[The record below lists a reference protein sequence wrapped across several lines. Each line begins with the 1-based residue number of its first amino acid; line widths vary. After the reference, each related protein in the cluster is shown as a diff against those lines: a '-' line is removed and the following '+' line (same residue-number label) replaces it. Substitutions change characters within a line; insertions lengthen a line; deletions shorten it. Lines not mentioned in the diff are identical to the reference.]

1 MKNPTVMETRFNAA
15 RDQLV
20 KQASVNP
27 ERIGAVGYCFGGDV
41 NCFSGCN
48 GGGQR

>member
-1 MKNPTVMETRFNAA
+1 MKNPTVMESRFNAA

-27 ERIGAVGYCFGGDV
+27 ERIGSRWLLLRRRGSAEHGA
-41 NCFSGCN
+41 
-48 GGGQR
+48 RRR